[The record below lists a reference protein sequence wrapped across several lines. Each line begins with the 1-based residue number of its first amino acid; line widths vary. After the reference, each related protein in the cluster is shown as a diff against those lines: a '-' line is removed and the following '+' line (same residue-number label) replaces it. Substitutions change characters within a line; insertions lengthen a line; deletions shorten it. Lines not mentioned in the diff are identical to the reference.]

1 MPTGSTSGLVHS
13 ACHLPAAWPWSVPSM
28 PMRTRPVTSEP
39 VQDTWRSQ
47 AATGAIDPSPPSTSP
62 ISGPGRGLGRT
73 LLQAVDNEPI
83 PPGADRVGVFP
94 GPVIQ
99 PTAGAGAQVAATH
112 PILQQRWCLGKIAQL

>member
-13 ACHLPAAWPWSVPSM
+13 ACHLPAAWPWRVPSM
-28 PMRTRPVTSEP
+28 PMRTRRVTSEL

-47 AATGAIDPSPPSTSP
+47 AATGAIDHLPRPPRLSH
-62 ISGPGRGLGRT
+62 RA

-99 PTAGAGAQVAATH
+99 PTASAGAQ
-112 PILQQRWCLGKIAQL
+112 